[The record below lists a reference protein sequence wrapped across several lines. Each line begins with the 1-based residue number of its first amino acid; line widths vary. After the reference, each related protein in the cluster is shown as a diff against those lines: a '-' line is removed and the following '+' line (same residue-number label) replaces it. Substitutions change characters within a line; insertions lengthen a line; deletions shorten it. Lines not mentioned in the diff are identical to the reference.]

1 MFIED
6 FSTNFDEGKMSKLKL
21 RQKVADVFQTADLVM
36 GERPIHY
43 LPVLPT
49 ISLHNGFLPTSQV
62 LEVK

>member
-36 GERPIHY
+36 GERPTVDLYNKGNSVI
-43 LPVLPT
+43 PFT
-49 ISLHNGFLPTSQV
+49 KFTKS
-62 LEVK
+62 